1 MKWLPLVVLCA
12 FSVSIQAESP
22 ILEESSVSSI
32 SSLRFESAS
41 NETPSLEEEFTLLD
55 EELDEEMNV
64 VTVEEEKSE
73 NLVFEIKE
81 AEIRAPSIDL
91 AAPFE
96 NEQEDISLQ
105 IIEENAHAQTA
116 HAIPA
121 EAPTPATH
129 QILLSESEQRALE
142 AETPAVLTIES
153 SAIDLKHNFDV
164 QLDLKK
170 AFSGSPLIYSLLCA
184 MSLFAV
190 FIWLYSILSLKKVI
204 DLPNQFLGKLHNTL
218 SGNHF
223 DEALSLCHTH
233 NALVCKMIASGIQS
247 RKYGLTAMIESMKAE
262 GKRSSIN
269 YWQKI
274 GLLNDIAILAP
285 MLGLLGTVLG
295 MFYAFYDVNRSIESI
310 TSLFDGLGVSVG
322 TTVAGLIVAILA
334 LILHSTAKYRLIRA
348 LSQVE
353 SEAHSIASLIDN
365 HTSLYGQSK

>member
-12 FSVSIQAESP
+12 FSVSMQAESP
-22 ILEESSVSSI
+22 ILEESSVSSM
-32 SSLRFESAS
+32 SSLHFESTS
-41 NETPSLEEEFTLLD
+41 NENPSLEEELTLLD
-55 EELDEEMNV
+55 EELDEEMSIA
-64 VTVEEEKSE
+64 TVEEEKSE
-73 NLVFEIKE
+73 ELVFEPKE
-81 AEIRAPSIDL
+81 VEMRIPSIDL

-105 IIEENAHAQTA
+105 IIEENTHAQTA
-116 HAIPA
+116 HVRPA
-121 EAPTPATH
+121 EAPAPVQT
-129 QILLSESEQRALE
+129 LLRESEQRTLE
-142 AETPAVLTIES
+142 AEIPAVLTMES
-153 SAIDLKHNFDV
+153 SAMDLKHHFEV
-164 QLDLKK
+164 QLDLQK
-170 AFSGSPLIYSLLCA
+170 AFSGSPLIYSLLLI

-190 FIWLYSILSLKKVI
+190 FIWLYSILSLKKVVN
-204 DLPNQFLGKLHNTL
+204 LPNQFLGKLHNTL

-223 DEALSLCHTH
+223 DEALSLCHTQ

-247 RKYGLTAMIESMKAE
+247 RKYGLAAMIESMKAE

-365 HTSLYGQSK
+365 HTSLYGESK